1 MNALM
6 RQLSYA
12 LANLLGVA
20 ILCFIVLFF
29 VQDQSGDAVSWTQ
42 SFNTFF
48 ASISSGEFGVTLD
61 GQPIWSEVITRLPAT
76 IELWI
81 SAFILAFIF
90 GIPAGVASATHLN
103 RWQDKWVESFAL
115 IGFSLPVFWW
125 ALLLVLW
132 FSLELGLMPVS
143 ERISFVYDIEP
154 ISGFILLDSLLAYS
168 KYGFNAFVNALQH
181 LAMPVIVLA
190 ILPTAIVARVTKTA
204 LKNVLSSDYI
214 RMAKGQGIS
223 EKQLVWKYGLA
234 NVAAPLLQILTLQ
247 LSSLFTG
254 VFLIE
259 YIFSWPGVTSW
270 LLERIHVGDKQ
281 SVIMGGFLIASFLV
295 LINAFMD
302 TLSNLVNPR
311 IRRSR

>member
-1 MNALM
+1 MNALL

-12 LANLLGVA
+12 IANLIGVA
-20 ILCFIVLFF
+20 LLCFAVLFL
-29 VQDQSGDAVSWTQ
+29 VHNEEPHSWTQ

-48 ASISSGEFGVTLD
+48 SSISSGEFGVTLD

-81 SAFILAFIF
+81 SAFILAFVL
-90 GIPAGVASATHLN
+90 GIPAGVASATHPN
-103 RWQDKWVESFAL
+103 KWQDKWVESFAL

-143 ERISFVYDIEP
+143 ERIGFVYDIES
-154 ISGFILLDSLLAYS
+154 ISGFILLDSLLAYPN
-168 KYGFNAFVNALQH
+168 YGLSAFANALQH

-204 LKNVLSSDYI
+204 LRNVLSSDYI

-223 EKQLVWKYGLA
+223 EQQLVWKYGLA

-270 LLERIHVGDKQ
+270 LLERIHAGDNQ

-295 LINAFMD
+295 LVNAFMD
-302 TLSNLVNPR
+302 ALSTLANPR
-311 IRRSR
+311 VRRSR